1 MAERLLNCL
10 ETNNLLHFSQAAYR
24 KKSRTT
30 DHIFTFKSIL
40 NNYCLKK
47 KQKLYCCFIDFKK
60 AFDSVWRDAMLLKL
74 LQLGIGGEFYYLI
87 KNMYSI
93 TKSRIRFS
101 KGITEYVQ
109 SELGIKQGDCLSP
122 ILFNV
127 FINDMHS
134 IFDNHC
140 DGILVNDIQLN
151 HLLFADDLVIVSETR
166 NGLQK
171 CLDKLHDYTQTWAL
185 DINIGKTKTII
196 FQRYGK
202 RTQDNCNIGGLE
214 IEQVNKYTYLG
225 IPFDS
230 SGCFTS
236 AEIELKSKALK
247 AMFQLQSTLNSGVRT
262 NCNLHTKLFDTLI
275 RPIAT
280 YGCEVWYPIKHNKTY
295 KNENNIMHRIDK
307 TPCELLH
314 NAFCKRILGVYKS
327 TSNIISKAEIGRLPL
342 SFYIILQVIKYWN
355 HILEKPIDSLLH
367 QSYLSELNNSSE
379 WTSFVKT
386 ILTLCDLQNK
396 WDNQTILN
404 NNDMSIL
411 KSNLRKMFLKLY
423 CDAKKPDHLKCSF
436 NLQLQTRS
444 NLLMPAEYTKMNIPL
459 IYRKGLTRIRLQSN
473 RLGILTGRFLVP

>member
-1 MAERLLNCL
+1 MHTISQQKKNINDYSNTKKTNFKDSLLTNLENLESNNPKSFWNLLDKIKRFDSSAETPNAENIPVYEWINHFTSISKKLDKHNNHDLLREIEELEKQTPSNIFLNLNNAITISELKNIIRKLKNNKSPGEDMLLNEMLKYGSSILLPALTKLFNLILSTSHFPHQWNESLISLLHKKGSFYDTNNYRGISITSCLSKCFTALMADRLLNCL

-101 KGITEYVQ
+101 KGLTEYFH

-140 DGILVNDIQLN
+140 DGILVNDIKLN

-166 NGLQK
+166 SGLQK

-185 DINIGKTKTII
+185 DINIGKIKAII

-202 RTQDNCNIGGLE
+202 RTQDNFNIGGLE

-247 AMFQLQSTLNSGVRT
+247 AMFQLQST
-262 NCNLHTKLFDTLI
+262 
-275 RPIAT
+275 
-280 YGCEVWYPIKHNKTY
+280 
-295 KNENNIMHRIDK
+295 
-307 TPCELLH
+307 
-314 NAFCKRILGVYKS
+314 
-327 TSNIISKAEIGRLPL
+327 
-342 SFYIILQVIKYWN
+342 
-355 HILEKPIDSLLH
+355 
-367 QSYLSELNNSSE
+367 
-379 WTSFVKT
+379 
-386 ILTLCDLQNK
+386 
-396 WDNQTILN
+396 
-404 NNDMSIL
+404 
-411 KSNLRKMFLKLY
+411 
-423 CDAKKPDHLKCSF
+423 
-436 NLQLQTRS
+436 
-444 NLLMPAEYTKMNIPL
+444 
-459 IYRKGLTRIRLQSN
+459 
-473 RLGILTGRFLVP
+473 